1 MGALDAFLRDRDLV
15 DDAVDTL
22 KSIMI
27 DNLRCARTGQINA
40 MGGMERVLMA
50 MDNRPD
56 GGLGVR
62 YNAVFVLRQMSLA
75 GQDAQQRLA
84 ALGVEARVRAAIG
97 APDVHN
103 YATEYGQIL
112 VDQLPA
118 VDFATCILT

>member
-1 MGALDAFLRDRDLV
+1 MGAFDAFLRDRDLV

-40 MGGMERVLMA
+40 MGGMECVLMA

-75 GQDAQQRLA
+75 GQVAQQRLA
-84 ALGVEARVRAAIG
+84 ALGVEAPRMG
-97 APDVHN
+97 P
-103 YATEYGQIL
+103 
-112 VDQLPA
+112 P
-118 VDFATCILT
+118 TCIIMPPNMGRYSSTSSPRSTLLHIY